1 MITGRGRARSVRA
14 PHPPSAPVA
23 EPVPAARRGSA
34 PESRLPA
41 AQGAHELI
49 EGSLLVAET
58 GAGPGLLLW
67 RAVRDVRAWA
77 AAPEPLRPFVFP
89 PAAGPDR
96 RRLLALSGV
105 DERLWAPLCIFV
117 CLVEQRGSASPARL
131 LHACRR
137 VSQWAAD
144 RDARITAAAFDAC
157 AGLVATGV
165 AEYAY

>member
-1 MITGRGRARSVRA
+1 VRA
-14 PHPPSAPVA
+14 PVVSPSTAVRR
-23 EPVPAARRGSA
+23 VPAASQGSA
-34 PESRLPA
+34 ATPRLHA
-41 AQGAHELI
+41 ADELI

-67 RAVRDVRAWA
+67 RALRDVRAWA

-96 RRLLALSGV
+96 RRLLIVSGA
-105 DERLWAPLCIFV
+105 DERLWAPV
-117 CLVEQRGSASPARL
+117 CVFICMVEQREPADPGRL

-144 RDARITAAAFDAC
+144 RDALVTTAAFEAC
-157 AGLVATGV
+157 AALVAAAV
-165 AEYAY
+165 REHPY